1 MSLQASLQAML
12 DAQRAA
18 LARQPATLARRREAL
33 RALRTAV
40 WEHRDAL
47 VAAVS
52 RDFGGRAPAETL
64 ALEIFVLLDQ
74 LRFAERHVARWMRRR
89 RVPGSWFLL
98 PARAFIEVQPLGVV
112 GIIGAW
118 NYPVLLTL
126 GPLIDALAAG
136 NHALVKPSELAPHTA
151 AAIAALLA
159 EAFPPE
165 HVLAVPGGREVAEAF
180 CRLPLDHLLFTGSTR
195 VGRAVMAAAAE
206 HLVPVTLE
214 LGGKSPAIVHDSYP
228 IARAAERILGAK
240 LLNAGQTCVAP
251 DYVLLPVGQVGAFEA
266 AAREAVAARYPH
278 FVGNA
283 DYTRIGSEV
292 HLERLHGLVADARAR
307 GATVVELRGADEDPP
322 PGDRLVFPTLILGAT
337 PEMAVMQ
344 EEIFGPLL
352 PVVAYDALDEAL
364 VFVNARPRPLALY
377 YFDDDRRRQDRVLAE
392 TRSGGVTFNDCLLH
406 LAQHHLPFGGVGP
419 SGMGRYHGRHGFETF
434 SKQRGVMVQGR
445 WSAASLLAPPYAGR
459 AGRLLDLM
467 LRWVGR

>member
-1 MSLQASLQAML
+1 MLQ
-12 DAQRAA
+12 AQRAA
-18 LARQPATLARRREAL
+18 FARQPATLGRRREAL
-33 RALRTAV
+33 RALRTAL
-40 WEHRDAL
+40 WERRDAL
-47 VAAVS
+47 VEAVS
-52 RDFGGRAPAETL
+52 RDYGGRAPEETL

-74 LRFAERHVARWMRRR
+74 LRHAERHVARWMRRR

-98 PARAFIEVQPLGVV
+98 PAGAFIEVQPLGVV
-112 GIIGAW
+112 GIVGAW

-126 GPLIDALAAG
+126 GPLVDALAAG
-136 NHALVKPSELAPHTA
+136 NHALVKPSELVPHTA
-151 AAIAALLA
+151 SAIAALLA
-159 EAFPPE
+159 DAFPPE
-165 HVLAVPGGREVAEAF
+165 HVTTVLGGPEVAEAF

-195 VGRAVMAAAAE
+195 VGRSVMAAAAE

-228 IARAAERILGAK
+228 IARAAERIIGAK

-251 DYVLLPVGQVGAFEA
+251 DYVLLPAGRVGAFEA
-266 AAREAVAARYPH
+266 AVRTAVAERYPR
-278 FVGNA
+278 FVGNP
-283 DYTRIGSEV
+283 DYTRIVSER

-307 GATVVELRGADEDPP
+307 GAAVVELRGDEDAPT
-322 PGDRLVFPTLILGAT
+322 PGERLVYPTLILGAT

-352 PVVAYDALDEAL
+352 PVVAYDALDDAL
-364 VFVNARPRPLALY
+364 AFVNARPRPLALY
-377 YFDDDRRRQDRVLAE
+377 YFDDDRRRQDHVLAG
-392 TRSGGVTFNDCLLH
+392 TMSGGVTFNDCMLH

-419 SGMGRYHGRHGFETF
+419 SGMGCYHGRHGFETF
-434 SKQRGVMVQGR
+434 SVQRAVMVQGR

-459 AGRLLDLM
+459 AGQLIRLM